1 MYWLQIKLTILEC
14 LLFQEFV
21 ERNTKQQSV
30 SYFLGVSLIL
40 FFSKSISLILAKS
53 SSFCWSLRCKYD
65 RLMVQLPSCHHS
77 QNTHIAAKAEYKC
90 IRW

>member
-1 MYWLQIKLTILEC
+1 MTRVVIIYFKILEC
-14 LLFQEFV
+14 LLFQEFIYK
-21 ERNTKQQSV
+21 RNIKQQSV

-65 RLMVQLPSCHHS
+65 RLMVPLSCHQYRHS
-77 QNTHIAAKAEYKC
+77 HRCQVRI
-90 IRW
+90 